1 MQIAH
6 INLCFAQFG
15 IPAKAMVI
23 CTQLMPLLTMLP
35 SSPNTVVVNE
45 EVVAST
51 LKENVSFLLLS
62 PNPIRPLKGLAI
74 PPRCL

>member
-15 IPAKAMVI
+15 IPSKAMVV
-23 CTQLMPLLTMLP
+23 CTQPMPLLTTLL
-35 SSPNTVVVNE
+35 SLPNTVVVNE

-62 PNPIRPLKGLAI
+62 PNPIRPLKGLTI
-74 PPRCL
+74 PPHCL